1 MLHSMTGFAH
11 ESLKVGIGATLTWEI
26 RTLNHR
32 YLDVQFKL
40 PNAFSSKEPDFRKQ
54 LAKKI
59 KRGKVECSLHY
70 QKTIDKKTDIQ
81 IDNDLVEIL
90 NARIAEFPKKVSLA
104 PINPIELLK
113 WPGVIKQSEFDAE
126 PLYKKADSLFSNALD
141 SVTKMRL
148 NEGMRI
154 TEILCTKCDEIEQI
168 INMVRKRMP
177 KVLRMSLEKQ
187 KNRLKKLNIEADP
200 LRLEM
205 ELALISQKID
215 IDEEID
221 RIKSHVV
228 EIQDTIQN
236 KSNIGRRL
244 DFLMQELNREANT
257 LGSKSADMKTTQASI
272 NLKVIIEK
280 MREQIQNVE

>member
-1 MLHSMTGFAH
+1 MTGFAH
-11 ESLKVGIGATLTWEI
+11 ESLKVGIGTTLTWEI

-54 LAKKI
+54 LSKKI

-70 QKTIDKKTDIQ
+70 QKTVDKKTDIQ
-81 IDNDLVEIL
+81 IDNSLVEIL
-90 NARIAEFPKKVSLA
+90 NARIAELPKEVSLA
-104 PINPIELLK
+104 PISPIELLK
-113 WPGVIKQSEFDAE
+113 WPGVIKRSEFDAE
-126 PLYKKADSLFSNALD
+126 PLYKEADSLFSNALD

-177 KVLRMSLEKQ
+177 KVLGMSLEKQ

-257 LGSKSADMKTTQASI
+257 LGSKSADTKTTQASI